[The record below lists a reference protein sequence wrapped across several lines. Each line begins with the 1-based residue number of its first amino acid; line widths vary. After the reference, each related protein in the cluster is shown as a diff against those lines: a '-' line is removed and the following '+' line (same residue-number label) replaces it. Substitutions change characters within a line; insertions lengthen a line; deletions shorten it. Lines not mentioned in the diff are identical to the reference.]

1 MDLTWGAILI
11 VFGLLCWVGQTMS
24 AFSPTLAT
32 RLGFIEPESDVDPF
46 FFVLERG
53 LAINDTIMSWTL
65 PVAGILLVLDSPSW
79 AYFGLVGGG
88 MYLYFS
94 AMGIISRLAL
104 KRRGI
109 RIGKPKSL
117 ITAYLSLTLWGL
129 IAVTTIIMAV
139 EDLPLP

>member
-1 MDLTWGAILI
+1 
-11 VFGLLCWVGQTMS
+11 
-24 AFSPTLAT
+24 
-32 RLGFIEPESDVDPF
+32 VDPF

-79 AYFGLVGGG
+79 AYFGLVGGA

-94 AMGIISRLAL
+94 GAGIISRLAL

-117 ITAYLSLTLWGL
+117 IAAYVSLTLWGL
-129 IAVTTIIMAV
+129 IAVITIIMAV